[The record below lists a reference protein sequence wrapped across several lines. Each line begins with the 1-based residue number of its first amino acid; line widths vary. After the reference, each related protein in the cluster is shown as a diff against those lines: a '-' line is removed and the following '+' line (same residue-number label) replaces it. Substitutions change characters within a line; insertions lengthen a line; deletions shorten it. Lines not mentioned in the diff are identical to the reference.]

1 MDKERGG
8 GELNKS
14 PDKKDNDIQN
24 IVIINDHSD
33 INDHQNNNDK
43 EPLLKKQQNLKKQI
57 DENNYINGY
66 NINSKRLTTTTTTT
80 TQSNKDT
87 MINIENSQQIC
98 NNSNNNNIDNS
109 NNNNNIN
116 NNNNNNNLKK
126 KNDMVRSYENNI
138 IYKTEGPFNETIPIM
153 IKDDE
158 TGPLNLPFTFLR
170 GLWVIILVA
179 IFLLLATSYFIEY
192 RFLDLHPNNNGER
205 AIHYTFIATRPVVL
219 VPLIFIIPLYG
230 LNDRKTSKYS
240 FFIGIALVLN
250 IIGDCIYSIQIN
262 DQLENV
268 ANSSGGGGTDGDT
281 NSRQE
286 NQNLLLNEMMYLF
299 SLIFY
304 MCSRL
309 MYTIAFLIGIGKNIK
324 PRLFHSIPFY
334 VYSATLILLIVF
346 SKSISPYMSRNTFQ
360 PLPDL
365 EPNSNNNNYNYNNN
379 NGTVSGGGDSDS
391 SSDLTDVDPAHFS
404 LICIY
409 GFIEATMVWR
419 AISLTSSFPG
429 TSPSKMLLWL
439 GVLGATTFGIVDTL
453 LVINSYY
460 HPINAIFYLSTGGIW
475 LGTSLIVFSIPRRPD
490 VKDYIFK
497 VFRLNKRGI
506 KIISKSRAFENT
518 LVKENSINR
527 KSSINN

>member
-8 GELNKS
+8 ANLNKS
-14 PDKKDNDIQN
+14 PDKKDNDIQQQN
-24 IVIINDHSD
+24 IDHSD
-33 INDHQNNNDK
+33 TDGHQNNNDK
-43 EPLLKKQQNLKKQI
+43 EPLLKNQNLKQQL
-57 DENNYINGY
+57 DENHYINGY
-66 NINSKRLTTTTTTT
+66 NINSKRLTTTTTST
-80 TQSNKDT
+80 NL
-87 MINIENSQQIC
+87 
-98 NNSNNNNIDNS
+98 
-109 NNNNNIN
+109 N
-116 NNNNNNNLKK
+116 NNNNNNSNNIDNNLDNINKNNNLKK
-126 KNDMVRSYENNI
+126 NNDMVRSYENNI

-153 IKDDE
+153 IKND
-158 TGPLNLPFTFLR
+158 GSSPPLNLPFTFLR
-170 GLWVIILVA
+170 GLWVIILVVV
-179 IFLLLATSYFIEY
+179 FLLLATSYFIEY
-192 RFLDLHPNNNGER
+192 RFLDLHPNNTGER
-205 AIHYTFIATRPVVL
+205 AIHYIFIATRPVVL

-268 ANSSGGGGTDGDT
+268 ANSSDGNGTAT
-281 NSRQE
+281 NSHQQ
-286 NQNLLLNEMMYLF
+286 NQSLLLNEMMYLF

-334 VYSATLILLIVF
+334 VYSAALILLIVF

-360 PLPDL
+360 PLPNLD
-365 EPNSNNNNYNYNNN
+365 PSNNNNNDNNNNSLNNLYGGNN
-379 NGTVSGGGDSDS
+379 NGTNSIEGGSDS

-453 LVINSYY
+453 LVINTYY

-518 LVKENSINR
+518 LVRENSINR